1 MKIST
6 NLSNLEDLKVSSAV
20 IFCYQ
25 TDYARDPVLKKLNN
39 IFDGAIQR
47 LYESGEFAGKLNQSV
62 VLHTG
67 SYISTD
73 RVILAG
79 LGKKNKVNDDCFR
92 QASGTISRLKAIK
105 SSESVAFYPNDKTGR
120 KTVSA
125 IIEGFMLGGFV
136 IDEFKS
142 ESNKANSVP
151 SSIIICARSK
161 KEANDFDKGIET
173 GKIIAGGVMLARRL
187 AADPGNL
194 LTPQKF
200 ASRASSLAKKY
211 KFGCNILDEAKI
223 KAEKMGALLAVGQ
236 GSERP
241 PRVVIINYQGGKKGG
256 RPIVLVGKGITFDS
270 GGICLKKAL
279 DMDEMKG
286 DMSGGGI
293 VLATVVT
300 AARLGLKQNITGII
314 PLAENMPSG
323 RAVKPGDI
331 VTSRKGKTIEIINTD
346 AEGRLIL
353 ADALDYANEFNPKAV
368 IDIATLTGATKYI
381 LGYAGIPF
389 LGNND
394 KLIDLVKAASD
405 RCGELVWPLPI
416 WDEHR
421 EMMKSSIA
429 DLKNSA
435 GPYSGTITASAFLEN
450 FIGQWPWAH
459 IDIACVDIEKKGSPY
474 IPKGQTGVGLRLLVE
489 LLSDWKK
496 V

>member
-1 MKIST
+1 MKISI
-6 NLSNLEDLKVSSAV
+6 NLSNLENLKVSSIV
-20 IFCYQ
+20 VFCYQ
-25 TDYARDPVLKKLNN
+25 ADYTRAPILEKLDNMYN
-39 IFDGAIQR
+39 GAIKR
-47 LYESGEFAGKLNQSV
+47 VYESGEFGGELNQSV
-62 VLHTG
+62 VLHSS
-67 SYISTD
+67 SYILAD

-79 LGKKNKVNDDCFR
+79 LVEKKKDNDNNFR
-92 QASGTISRLKAIK
+92 QASGTISRLRAIK
-105 SSESVAFYPNDKTGR
+105 SSQSIAFYPNDKTER

-125 IIEGFMLGGFV
+125 IIEGFMLGSFI

-142 ESNKANSVP
+142 EANKTDSTPFSLIV
-151 SSIIICARSK
+151 CARSK
-161 KEANDFDKGIET
+161 KEADNFDKGIET
-173 GKIIAGGVMLARRL
+173 GRTIAEGVILARRL

-200 ASRASSLAKKY
+200 ASRAGSLAKKY
-211 KFGCNILDEAKI
+211 KFGCDILNEAKI

-236 GSERP
+236 GSEKP
-241 PRVVIINYQGGKKGG
+241 CRVVIVNYQGGKRGG
-256 RPIVLVGKGITFDS
+256 RPIVLVGKGITFDT
-270 GGICLKKAL
+270 GGICLKKRL
-279 DMDEMKG
+279 DMNEMKG

-293 VLATVVT
+293 VLASVVT

-323 RAVKPGDI
+323 RAIKPGDI

-353 ADALDYANEFNPKAV
+353 SDALDYANKFNPKAV

-381 LGYAGIPF
+381 LGYAG
-389 LGNND
+389 ND
-394 KLIDLVKAASD
+394 KLIELIKSASD
-405 RCGELVWPLPI
+405 RCGELVWHLPI

-429 DLKNSA
+429 DLRNSA

-450 FIGQWPWAH
+450 FIGPWPWAH
-459 IDIACVDIEKKGSPY
+459 IDIACVDIEKKGRPY

-489 LLSDWKK
+489 LLSNWKK

>member
-1 MKIST
+1 
-6 NLSNLEDLKVSSAV
+6 
-20 IFCYQ
+20 
-25 TDYARDPVLKKLNN
+25 
-39 IFDGAIQR
+39 
-47 LYESGEFAGKLNQSV
+47 
-62 VLHTG
+62 
-67 SYISTD
+67 
-73 RVILAG
+73 
-79 LGKKNKVNDDCFR
+79 
-92 QASGTISRLKAIK
+92 
-105 SSESVAFYPNDKTGR
+105 
-120 KTVSA
+120 
-125 IIEGFMLGGFV
+125 
-136 IDEFKS
+136 
-142 ESNKANSVP
+142 
-151 SSIIICARSK
+151 
-161 KEANDFDKGIET
+161 
-173 GKIIAGGVMLARRL
+173 
-187 AADPGNL
+187 
-194 LTPQKF
+194 
-200 ASRASSLAKKY
+200 
-211 KFGCNILDEAKI
+211 
-223 KAEKMGALLAVGQ
+223 MGALLAVGQ

-459 IDIACVDIEKKGSPY
+459 IDIACVDLEKKGRPY
-474 IPKGQTGVGLRLLVE
+474 IPKGQTGIGLRLLIE
-489 LLSDWKK
+489 LLSNWKK